1 MKKSLFLFFALLL
14 FSSSIFAQSPN
25 ADTDLVWKFYPEGN
39 ITQMKLTSD
48 NKFLV
53 YGKEFDSLMYFLDTE
68 TGLLNKTI
76 PVKRGKFVFS
86 LDTKDSVIATGNVF
100 STKNNDISIDFYNSN
115 SGEYLY
121 SLYDDS
127 LVISKYN
134 HFLKVNFSKDGKYL
148 LACVNRSSS
157 NPESKYGGSL
167 FLWDLQTRKVVKRF
181 QYNIGYYGGIIDNNS
196 KYIAVR
202 YNGHIAIIDFNNFQ
216 IIKELPQD
224 VKGFDFS
231 LDGKYLAT
239 CGYDGYIKIWDINNV
254 FTLWKE
260 RWYNTQGGGLRH
272 IRFTS
277 DNKYI
282 VSGGGGDSYTTI
294 WDLIDNKIVK
304 DYGDLSGGDG
314 GIEIS
319 NDNKYIYT
327 YNGGINKLLFN
338 NKTSINYETNKSII
352 YPNPVTNILTL
363 KTICNLAIIQYSISN
378 QIGQILV
385 TNDVQNIN
393 NQIKIDFSQFSNG
406 TYFLK
411 FNCNENINNFKII
424 KE

>member
-1 MKKSLFLFFALLL
+1 MKLLLSFFALLL
-14 FSSSIFAQSPN
+14 FSSSLSAQNPT

-100 STKNNDISIDFYNSN
+100 TTKNNDISVDFYNSN

-167 FLWDLQTRKVVKRF
+167 FLWDLETRKVVKRF
-181 QYNIGYYGGIIDNNS
+181 QYNVGYWGAIIDNYS
-196 KYIAVR
+196 KYIAAR
-202 YNGHIAIIDFNNFQ
+202 YNGHIAVIDFNTFQ

-224 VKGFDFS
+224 VNGFDFS
-231 LDGKYLAT
+231 PDGKYLAT
-239 CGYDGYIKIWDINNV
+239 CASDGYIKIWDINND

-260 RWYNTQGGGLRH
+260 CIH
-272 IRFTS
+272 IPLGW
-277 DNKYI
+277 
-282 VSGGGGDSYTTI
+282 V
-294 WDLIDNKIVK
+294 
-304 DYGDLSGGDG
+304 
-314 GIEIS
+314 
-319 NDNKYIYT
+319 
-327 YNGGINKLLFN
+327 
-338 NKTSINYETNKSII
+338 
-352 YPNPVTNILTL
+352 PVHV
-363 KTICNLAIIQYSISN
+363 Y
-378 QIGQILV
+378 V
-385 TNDVQNIN
+385 
-393 NQIKIDFSQFSNG
+393 
-406 TYFLK
+406 Y
-411 FNCNENINNFKII
+411 
-424 KE
+424 